1 MISYIQGK
9 ITEKYE
15 NTITLECGGIGYE
28 IFVSTNTLNSLS
40 FEDENTKVL
49 TYLQVREDGVSLFGF
64 ANVKEKDLF
73 LKLISISGIGPKNAI
88 AILSGFSLPEL
99 LTAIA
104 TGDKKLLCGIKGLG
118 TKTAERI
125 ILELK
130 DKVEVA
136 DDVTEN
142 FENLKQNVID
152 DATDALIS
160 LGVNK
165 LDAYRWAK
173 SVATPES
180 TVEEIITKVLKGMG
194 R

>member
-15 NTITLECGGIGYE
+15 NSITLECCGIGYE
-28 IFVSTNTLNSLS
+28 IFVSTNTLNALS
-40 FEDENTKVL
+40 FEDENTKIL

-64 ANVKEKDLF
+64 SNIKEKDLF

-118 TKTAERI
+118 AKTAERI

-130 DKVEVA
+130 DKIDLSDCEV
-136 DDVTEN
+136 DN